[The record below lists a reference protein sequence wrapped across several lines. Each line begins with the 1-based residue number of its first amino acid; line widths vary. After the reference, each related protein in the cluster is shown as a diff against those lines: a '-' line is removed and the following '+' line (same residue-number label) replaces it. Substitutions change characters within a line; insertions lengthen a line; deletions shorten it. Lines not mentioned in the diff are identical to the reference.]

1 MPGFRDLI
9 VYQKAFSVA
18 MMVFR
23 ITKRF
28 PKEEIYSLT
37 DQVRRSSRS
46 TATNTAEAYR
56 KKRYKAH
63 FVSKLTD
70 ADTENTETQ
79 VHLDFAVACGYLTQA
94 EIDPI
99 LRLSEEVG
107 IMLASMMEHPERF
120 TDRKQ

>member
-1 MPGFRDLI
+1 MAGFRDLI
-9 VYQKAFSVA
+9 VYQKAFKLA
-18 MMVFR
+18 MLVFT

-46 TATNTAEAYR
+46 TAVNMAEAYR
-56 KKRYKAH
+56 KKRYRAH

-94 EIDPI
+94 DIAP
-99 LRLSEEVG
+99 LVALSEEVG
-107 IMLASMMEHPERF
+107 YMLASMMENPEKF
-120 TDRKQ
+120 TDRKT